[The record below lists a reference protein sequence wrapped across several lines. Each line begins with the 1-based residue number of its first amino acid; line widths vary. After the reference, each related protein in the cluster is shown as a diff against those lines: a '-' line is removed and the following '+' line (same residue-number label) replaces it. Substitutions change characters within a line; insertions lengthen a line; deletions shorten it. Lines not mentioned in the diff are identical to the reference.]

1 MDNND
6 ASDDFMKEIRKAEL
20 QDEILADAFYNSYR
34 LLIKAI
40 SFDEM
45 IEDKYRND
53 LDAVLAFDPELGPA
67 LSELENMIDF
77 YIQEEDYEKCANLR
91 DIMHIKFPQS
101 ISLGQLCGAII
112 TSLCPGG
119 GEFFRALSCR
129 GSVRLRLCSR
139 L

>member
-6 ASDDFMKEIRKAEL
+6 ASDESFDPMKEIRKAEL
-20 QDEILADAFYNSYR
+20 QEILADAFDNSYR

-53 LDAVLAFDPELGPA
+53 LEAVLAFDPELGPA

-77 YIQEEDYEKCANLR
+77 YIGEEDYEKCANLR
-91 DIMHIKFPQS
+91 DIMHVKYPESINVSIKD
-101 ISLGQLCGAII
+101 
-112 TSLCPGG
+112 
-119 GEFFRALSCR
+119 
-129 GSVRLRLCSR
+129 
-139 L
+139 

>member
-6 ASDDFMKEIRKAEL
+6 ASDGSFDPMKEIRKAEL
-20 QDEILADAFYNSYR
+20 QEEILADAFDNSYR

-53 LDAVLAFDPELGPA
+53 LEAVLAFDPELGPA

-77 YIQEEDYEKCANLR
+77 YIGEEDYEKCANLR
-91 DIMHIKFPQS
+91 DIMHVKYPESINVSIKD
-101 ISLGQLCGAII
+101 
-112 TSLCPGG
+112 
-119 GEFFRALSCR
+119 
-129 GSVRLRLCSR
+129 
-139 L
+139 

>member
-20 QDEILADAFYNSYR
+20 QDEILADAFDNSYR

-101 ISLGQLCGAII
+101 INLGV
-112 TSLCPGG
+112 
-119 GEFFRALSCR
+119 ED
-129 GSVRLRLCSR
+129 
-139 L
+139 

>member
-20 QDEILADAFYNSYR
+20 QDEILADAFDSSYK

-101 ISLGQLCGAII
+101 INLGI
-112 TSLCPGG
+112 
-119 GEFFRALSCR
+119 ED
-129 GSVRLRLCSR
+129 
-139 L
+139 

>member
-20 QDEILADAFYNSYR
+20 QGEILADAFDNSYK

-53 LDAVLAFDPELGPA
+53 LDAVLAFDAEFGA
-67 LSELENMIDF
+67 GLSELENMIDF

-101 ISLGQLCGAII
+101 INLGI
-112 TSLCPGG
+112 
-119 GEFFRALSCR
+119 ED
-129 GSVRLRLCSR
+129 
-139 L
+139 

>member
-1 MDNND
+1 M
-6 ASDDFMKEIRKAEL
+6 AITYRGYL
-20 QDEILADAFYNSYR
+20 LADAFDNSYK

-91 DIMHIKFPQS
+91 DIMHIKFPKS
-101 ISLGQLCGAII
+101 INLGI
-112 TSLCPGG
+112 
-119 GEFFRALSCR
+119 ED
-129 GSVRLRLCSR
+129 
-139 L
+139 

>member
-20 QDEILADAFYNSYR
+20 QGEILADAFDNSYK

-91 DIMHIKFPQS
+91 DIMHIKFPLS
-101 ISLGQLCGAII
+101 INLGI
-112 TSLCPGG
+112 
-119 GEFFRALSCR
+119 ED
-129 GSVRLRLCSR
+129 
-139 L
+139 

>member
-20 QDEILADAFYNSYR
+20 QGEILADASDNSYK

-101 ISLGQLCGAII
+101 INLGI
-112 TSLCPGG
+112 
-119 GEFFRALSCR
+119 ED
-129 GSVRLRLCSR
+129 
-139 L
+139 

>member
-20 QDEILADAFYNSYR
+20 QGEILADAFDNSYK

-101 ISLGQLCGAII
+101 INLGL
-112 TSLCPGG
+112 
-119 GEFFRALSCR
+119 ED
-129 GSVRLRLCSR
+129 
-139 L
+139 

>member
-20 QDEILADAFYNSYR
+20 QDEILADAFDNSYR

-101 ISLGQLCGAII
+101 INLGI
-112 TSLCPGG
+112 
-119 GEFFRALSCR
+119 ED
-129 GSVRLRLCSR
+129 
-139 L
+139 